1 MRQGQVWDIIHMNN
15 AWLSLTFILPE
26 VKCVE
31 KFLKIFL
38 SCFNES
44 QGVNGAGSPGTGKL
58 KQKSEA
64 ISEAITIRW
73 FRTIRTYGFWTA
85 TVQWTSCLILHYNQQ
100 CLYIHIYF
108 IHSTNTICTA
118 YLYMYTYLFCNLSY
132 SSFLVVLLLIISL

>member
-1 MRQGQVWDIIHMNN
+1 MLDHQGQGNSN
-15 AWLSLTFILPE
+15 
-26 VKCVE
+26 KKE
-31 KFLKIFL
+31 KK
-38 SCFNES
+38 
-44 QGVNGAGSPGTGKL
+44 K
-58 KQKSEA
+58 K